1 MAGFRF
7 TKIIAASSAV
17 LVMGSCGVTDR
28 TAEVSGFFFDTYSH
42 INACGSNCENT
53 MKALTQKFTELDT
66 AFSLCYTTTARL
78 LPDNEA
84 YTECLDQCRILS
96 DKYGDDI
103 NLTCGELTALWGIS
117 TDTPKVPTEK
127 EILEALTSIS
137 CDGSY
142 GETTM
147 LDFGAVAKGYAC
159 DKAYELLKTTGTEY
173 AAVSLGSSSLLYG
186 AKPNGKFRTG
196 ITNPDNGK
204 GYLGI
209 IETDAAFISTSGGYE
224 RFFEADG
231 KRYSHILDMDTGY
244 PVETDLTS
252 VTVVIPAE
260 TADGGIM
267 SDFLSTLI
275 YIQGT
280 SQLDKW
286 LAYDEFEV
294 IAADGDGN
302 VYTDCEGF
310 TLDKDSGYS
319 YGK

>member
-1 MAGFRF
+1 
-7 TKIIAASSAV
+7 
-17 LVMGSCGVTDR
+17 
-28 TAEVSGFFFDTYSH
+28 
-42 INACGSNCENT
+42 
-53 MKALTQKFTELDT
+53 
-66 AFSLCYTTTARL
+66 
-78 LPDNEA
+78 
-84 YTECLDQCRILS
+84 
-96 DKYGDDI
+96 
-103 NLTCGELTALWGIS
+103 
-117 TDTPKVPTEK
+117 
-127 EILEALTSIS
+127 
-137 CDGSY
+137 
-142 GETTM
+142 
-147 LDFGAVAKGYAC
+147 
-159 DKAYELLKTTGTEY
+159 
-173 AAVSLGSSSLLYG
+173 
-186 AKPNGKFRTG
+186 
-196 ITNPDNGK
+196 
-204 GYLGI
+204 
-209 IETDAAFISTSGGYE
+209 
-224 RFFEADG
+224 
-231 KRYSHILDMDTGY
+231 MDTGY